1 MEEKPEA
8 PHNQGILTYIK
19 KLATYVSGLA
29 ATFLGFAHDAESS
42 ALVFGKDLERIR
54 IQTESAHGSLGQD
67 EDIDQEHRI
76 LWGDIWSAVEL
87 SQKRSGEATVT
98 TLEMQVSKIDSFT
111 KKMES
116 VVRASISR
124 IQDLTYTFSQLH
136 QRIEHLDNIYDER
149 SVGEGESS
157 LGNPHWM
164 EGSQDKV

>member
-98 TLEMQVSKIDSFT
+98 TLKMQVSKIDSFT
-111 KKMES
+111 KKWS
-116 VVRASISR
+116 PQYGRPSAGLR
-124 IQDLTYTFSQLH
+124 
-136 QRIEHLDNIYDER
+136 N
-149 SVGEGESS
+149 
-157 LGNPHWM
+157 
-164 EGSQDKV
+164 